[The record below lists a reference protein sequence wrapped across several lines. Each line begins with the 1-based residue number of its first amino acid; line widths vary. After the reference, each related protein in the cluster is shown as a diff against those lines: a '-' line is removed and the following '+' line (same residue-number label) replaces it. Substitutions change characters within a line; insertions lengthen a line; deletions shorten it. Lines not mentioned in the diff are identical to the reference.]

1 MSPAL
6 DGLNYTSLFLV
17 KRGRVFLALTLSVIL
32 FVCLFVRLS
41 FSHLHGR
48 LSVSARRN
56 GRRKFFGI
64 DDETTRK
71 REGAFLAC

>member
-1 MSPAL
+1 VSPAL

-17 KRGRVFLALTLSVIL
+17 KRGGVFLALTLSVIL
-32 FVCLFVRLS
+32 CVCLFVRLS
-41 FSHLHGR
+41 FSQLHGR

-64 DDETTRK
+64 DETTRK
-71 REGAFLAC
+71 REGAFLTC